1 MVNGLSGLQA
11 DCKLRHDS
19 IFQGKLKVLLALTV
33 VFISTVSR
41 AQTPIGLYEGLLGN
55 SGAALTDASAPS
67 FYNPSLLAR
76 KASDSYAISGNTF
89 GSFSSK
95 SDSQEARSVNVYP
108 SYLSSIFVSES
119 LVHEIFLINLAPSRI
134 KNIVT
139 SNTSSASSVNE
150 SNREG
155 NKILV
160 GYSMAF
166 RNVPFALSYFSQ
178 YSEIQEFGF
187 VEYAELATDLR
198 RTSITKGSY
207 TSLAAGL
214 SVSGYSHFDSYTLGY
229 NLKLRPAVLYTK
241 NKSEIKNYIRGET
254 AAGDYRVSVEESQM
268 TSVDLIGTSMIIGHS
283 FRVGEHEFITDSVL
297 AERNK
302 QSNSYELSQS
312 FGYRFYSSSG
322 HQFLCGLSHGLGGD
336 VSYFGQHL
344 YLSTGYSW
352 INKINR
358 STVGLYFYRSKIDEE
373 VDAAG
378 LTFGSEFS
386 Y

>member
-1 MVNGLSGLQA
+1 M
-11 DCKLRHDS
+11 KL
-19 IFQGKLKVLLALTV
+19 LLAFAIV
-33 VFISTVSR
+33 IFASPSP

-76 KASDSYAISGNTF
+76 KSSDSYAISGNTF

-119 LVHEIFLINLAPSRI
+119 LVHEIFLINLTPSRI
-134 KNIVT
+134 KNIET
-139 SNTSSASSVNE
+139 SNTGNSTSINE

-155 NKILV
+155 NKILL

-166 RNVPFALSYFSQ
+166 RKLPFALSYFAQ

-187 VEYAELATDLR
+187 IEYSELTTDLR
-198 RTSITKGSY
+198 KTSIIKGSY

-214 SVSGYSHFDSYTLGY
+214 SVSGFAHFDSYTLGY

-241 NKSEIKNYIRGET
+241 NKAEIKNYIRGET
-254 AAGDYRVSVEESQM
+254 AASDYRVSVEESQLS
-268 TSVDLIGTSMIIGHS
+268 SVDLIGTAMIIGHS
-283 FRVGEHEFITDSVL
+283 FRVGEHEFITDTLL
-297 AERNK
+297 AEKNK

-312 FGYRFYSSSG
+312 FGYRFYSGSG
-322 HQFLCGLSHGLGGD
+322 HQYLCGLSHGLGGD
-336 VSYFGQHL
+336 VSYFGQRL

-352 INKINR
+352 VNKINR
-358 STVGLYFYRSKIDEE
+358 STVGLYFYRSKVDEE

>member
-1 MVNGLSGLQA
+1 MVLIFFVNISG
-11 DCKLRHDS
+11 
-19 IFQGKLKVLLALTV
+19 
-33 VFISTVSR
+33 

-67 FYNPSLLAR
+67 FYNPSLLA
-76 KASDSYAISGNTF
+76 KKLSDSYAISGNTF
-89 GSFSSK
+89 GSFASK
-95 SDSQEARSVNVYP
+95 SDSQETRSVNVYP

-139 SNTSSASSVNE
+139 LNTSSATFVNE

-155 NKILV
+155 NKILI

-166 RNVPFALSYFSQ
+166 RKVPFALSYFAQ

-187 VEYAELATDLR
+187 AEYSDLTTDLR
-198 RTSITKGSY
+198 KTSFSKGSY
-207 TSLAAGL
+207 TSIAAGL
-214 SVSGYSHFDSYTLGY
+214 SVSGFAQFEHYTLGY
-229 NLKLRPAVLYTK
+229 NLKLRPAVFYTK
-241 NKSEIKNYIRGET
+241 NKVEIKNYIRGET
-254 AAGDYRVSVEESQM
+254 APGDYRVSAEESQM
-268 TSVDLIGTSMIIGHS
+268 TSVDLIGTAMIIGHS
-283 FRVGEHEFITDSVL
+283 FKTGEHEFITDTLL
-297 AERNK
+297 AEKNK
-302 QSNSYELSQS
+302 QANSYELSQS
-312 FGYRFYSSSG
+312 FGYRFSSGSG
-322 HQFLCGLSHGLGGD
+322 HQYLCGLSHGIGGD
-336 VSYFGQHL
+336 VSSFGQRI

-358 STVGLYFYRSKIDEE
+358 STFGMYFYRSRIEEE

>member
-1 MVNGLSGLQA
+1 MLFFFLFFVS
-11 DCKLRHDS
+11 
-19 IFQGKLKVLLALTV
+19 
-33 VFISTVSR
+33 VSR
-41 AQTPIGLYEGLLGN
+41 AQAPIGLYEGLLGN

-76 KASDSYAISGNTF
+76 KVSDSYAISGNTF
-89 GSFSSK
+89 GTFASK
-95 SDSQEARSVNVYP
+95 SDSQETSSVNVYP
-108 SYLSSIFVSES
+108 SYLSSIFASES

-134 KNIVT
+134 KNVITINNISAT
-139 SNTSSASSVNE
+139 STNE

-166 RNVPFALSYFSQ
+166 RKVPFALSYFAQ

-187 VEYAELATDLR
+187 AEYSEIATDLR
-198 RTSITKGSY
+198 KTSISKGRY
-207 TSLAAGL
+207 TSVAAGI
-214 SVSGYSHFDSYTLGY
+214 SVSGFAQFDSYALGY
-229 NLKLRPAVLYTK
+229 NLKLRPAILYTK
-241 NKSEIKNYIRGET
+241 NKAEIKNYIRGET
-254 AAGDYRVSVEESQM
+254 AASDYRESVEESQM
-268 TSVDLIGTSMIIGHS
+268 TSVDLIGTAIIIGHS
-283 FRVGEHEFITDSVL
+283 FRAGEHEFITDTLL
-297 AERNK
+297 AEKNK

-312 FGYRFYSSSG
+312 FGYRLNSGSG
-322 HQFLCGLSHGLGGD
+322 HQYLCGLSHGMGGD
-336 VSYFGQHL
+336 ISYFGQRL

-358 STVGLYFYRSKIDEE
+358 STVGVYFYRSRIEE
-373 VDAAG
+373 KVDAAG

>member
-1 MVNGLSGLQA
+1 MLG
-11 DCKLRHDS
+11 
-19 IFQGKLKVLLALTV
+19 LALV
-33 VFISTVSR
+33 LFVNVSQ

-55 SGAALTDASAPS
+55 SGAALIDASAPS

-95 SDSQEARSVNVYP
+95 SDSQEIRSVNVYP

-134 KNIVT
+134 KNIIT
-139 SNTSSASSVNE
+139 SNSNNTTSVNE

-155 NKILV
+155 NKILL

-166 RNVPFALSYFSQ
+166 RKVPFALSYFAQ
-178 YSEIQEFGF
+178 YSEVQEFGF
-187 VEYAELATDLR
+187 AEYSELTTDLR

-214 SVSGYSHFDSYTLGY
+214 SVSGFTQFDSYTLGY

-241 NKSEIKNYIRGET
+241 NKAEVKNYIRGET

-268 TSVDLIGTSMIIGHS
+268 TSVDLIGTAMIIGHS
-283 FRVGEHEFITDSVL
+283 FRMGEHEFITDSLL
-297 AERNK
+297 AEKSR

-312 FGYRFYSSSG
+312 FGYRFSSGSG
-322 HQFLCGLSHGLGGD
+322 HQYLCGLSHGLGGD
-336 VSYFGQHL
+336 VSYFGQRL